1 MDIPIPWTP
10 SKNSGKGK
18 SETEQTAPAVF
29 FLWLFLESTAM
40 FTAKLVVKMKKGE
53 KPPCKSLIFSSVA
66 STGIEPVSKV

>member
-29 FLWLFLESTAM
+29 FFWLFLESTAM
-40 FTAKLVVKMKKGE
+40 FTAKLVVKMKKGV
-53 KPPCKSLIFSSVA
+53 KYPL
-66 STGIEPVSKV
+66 